1 MTIGITDND
10 ADKKKEGAE
19 NGVGGDAGLDAS
31 RRAKVRRCFIDPL
44 TRDGLVAAKGV
55 TVDDHRAF
63 LDKLADRLGY
73 LEEALLVTLAEL
85 TLGWAEGPARN
96 RWPAFAT
103 IWNAATRL
111 RQPPDNERHIMTT
124 WLASIEGPRARE
136 AGHLVELHSWLRKHG
151 CPPSPYAMAK
161 EILPEA
167 AENART
173 RARVKREID
182 AGSAR
187 PSDVE
192 WLNSYL
198 RYLGYCEA
206 LVAGGEAHRAGKA
219 AA

>member
-1 MTIGITDND
+1 MIEGD
-10 ADKKKEGAE
+10 ADVDGKKKEGAE
-19 NGVGGDAGLDAS
+19 NGVGGDVAFDAS

-44 TRDGLVAAKGV
+44 TRDGLLPAKGM
-55 TVDDHRAF
+55 TQEDHRAF

-96 RWPAFAT
+96 RWPGFVT
-103 IWNAATRL
+103 IWNEATRL

-124 WLASIEGPRARE
+124 WLASIEGPVARE
-136 AGHLVELHSWLRKHG
+136 AGYLVELHSWLRKHG

-173 RARVKREID
+173 RARIKRDID
-182 AGSAR
+182 AGAAR

-198 RYLGYCEA
+198 RYLGYCEG

-219 AA
+219 VA